1 MNMFCIMKKFGN
13 YFLTFFVILFGFGLI
28 IFSSSNISAV
38 NDSLNLFLN
47 AVFPSL
53 FPFLIVTEL
62 LTYTSVLD
70 WLSSKFK
77 YVMPILFNVSPIGV
91 YPFIMGIISGYPVG
105 ARIVANLREQ
115 NRISKAEGEHLL
127 IFTNNAGPLFIIGSV
142 GCGLYLN
149 STIGFILYFVHFV
162 SCIITGS
169 LFGHI
174 FMKNC
179 RNDLGSV
186 STNLSFETF
195 GDIVSSC
202 IKKAF
207 STLSIVCGFVII
219 FSLIISMIRVCG
231 ILNLFNNIWIEDIC
245 LGILEITTGIQM
257 VSSISASSLMFHLVA
272 TAFLLGLGG
281 ISVSLQVWSVIS
293 KTDLSIKPYII
304 GKIFN
309 SFLSGFIMFVFLK
322 IFPCFQFMI

>member
-1 MNMFCIMKKFGN
+1 
-13 YFLTFFVILFGFGLI
+13 
-28 IFSSSNISAV
+28 
-38 NDSLNLFLN
+38 
-47 AVFPSL
+47 
-53 FPFLIVTEL
+53 
-62 LTYTSVLD
+62 
-70 WLSSKFK
+70 
-77 YVMPILFNVSPIGV
+77 
-91 YPFIMGIISGYPVG
+91 
-105 ARIVANLREQ
+105 
-115 NRISKAEGEHLL
+115 
-127 IFTNNAGPLFIIGSV
+127 
-142 GCGLYLN
+142 
-149 STIGFILYFVHFV
+149 
-162 SCIITGS
+162 
-169 LFGHI
+169 
-174 FMKNC
+174 MKNC

-272 TAFLLGLGG
+272 TAFLLGFGG

-304 GKIFN
+304 GKLLQGTTAALYTFAFISTIPMFN
-309 SFLSGFIMFVFLK
+309 FNL
-322 IFPCFQFMI
+322 